1 LSLRDYDACE
11 EDRTKG
17 GMMRQEQIKQKVIEY
32 YDQEA
37 KNYSDL
43 YTVAHMDQEFYPANA
58 VRLEMILDILRGREV
73 KTLLDVGCGSGH
85 PLLRFLKLGFDA
97 RGFDFS
103 PKMVEFAQ
111 ALMKQEGHD
120 PARVTQGDIEKR
132 STLPQSRFDAVIATG
147 VFAHNLDEAAA
158 FANLRELL
166 ADGGV
171 ALVEFRNALLAL
183 CSLNRYSAPFFWD
196 ELLQADQLPQE
207 LREATREFLSSKF
220 DTEVRSVGKERSIE
234 FTDIL
239 ARFHNPLTLGDTA
252 AAHGLKLTNIHYYHY
267 HAAPPH
273 LEKTHKRQFWE
284 ESLKLE
290 RSNDWRGMFLCSA
303 YVAEFSK

>member
-1 LSLRDYDACE
+1 MLE
-11 EDRTKG
+11 EQT
-17 GMMRQEQIKQKVIEY
+17 KQKIIEY

-58 VRLEMILDILRGREV
+58 VRLDMILDILRGRKV

-85 PLLRFLKLGFDA
+85 PLLRFLQLGFDA

-103 PKMVEFAQ
+103 PRMVEFAQ
-111 ALMKQEGHD
+111 DLMRREGQD
-120 PARVTQGDIEKR
+120 PARVSQGDIEKR
-132 STLPQSRFDAVIATG
+132 ATLPQGRFDAVVATG

-158 FANLRELL
+158 FGNLRDLM

-183 CSLNRYSAPFFWD
+183 CSLNRYSAPFFWE
-196 ELLQADQLPQE
+196 ELLQGDKLPKE
-207 LREATREFLSSKF
+207 LREATREFLSAKF
-220 DTEVRSVGKERSIE
+220 DTQVRSVGKERAIE
-234 FTDIL
+234 YTDIL
-239 ARFHNPLTLGDTA
+239 ARFHNPLTLGDVA
-252 AAHGLKLTNIHYYHY
+252 ASHGLKLDTIHYYHF

-273 LEKTHKRQFWE
+273 LEKTHKQQFWE

-303 YVAEFSK
+303 YVAQFSK